1 MDARRLGFL
10 READRVSMNRERL
23 MSDAKAL
30 ALERAREG
38 YQRPVH
44 RTIQVGG
51 DAVLAALKLG
61 IHLAWRGGRISDHD
75 ATIARALALVMAG
88 GALPHSAMVSE
99 QHVLD
104 LEREAFLRLCGER
117 KTLERIQYTLKTG
130 KTLRN

>member
-1 MDARRLGFL
+1 
-10 READRVSMNRERL
+10 
-23 MSDAKAL
+23 
-30 ALERAREG
+30 
-38 YQRPVH
+38 
-44 RTIQVGG
+44 
-51 DAVLAALKLG
+51 
-61 IHLAWRGGRISDHD
+61 
-75 ATIARALALVMAG
+75 MAG